1 VLDAGGPRRL
11 ILAYLIVALAA
22 VALVGALIGSKP
34 MLGLGGVFAYL
45 FAMIHAIS
53 FMVRARKRRDPAALD
68 PLGRR
73 ILAATLAAMAASA
86 LGNLV
91 TASLLLQGR
100 ADVQP
105 NQLVGLSVWM
115 VLMAVLCWRAWIVPS
130 ARRAAILQLVSVI
143 FAVPSILT
151 AMVTTTRHDGVV
163 TKVGLETDAVLVT
176 GMFVAFA
183 VVCCAGPVLDR
194 LFADTPDKDTTQLLP
209 EAILRG

>member
-1 VLDAGGPRRL
+1 L

-22 VALVGALIGSKP
+22 VALVGALIGNKG
-34 MLGLGGVFAYL
+34 MLGIGGVFAYL
-45 FAMIHAIS
+45 FAMIHGIS

-68 PLGRR
+68 PMGRR
-73 ILAATLAAMAASA
+73 ILAATLGAMAASA

-91 TASLLLQGR
+91 AASLILEGR
-100 ADVQP
+100 AGVEP

-115 VLMAVLCWRAWIVPS
+115 VLMSVLCWRAWIVPS

-151 AMVTTTRHDGVV
+151 ATLTTHRVEGAVTRVRI
-163 TKVGLETDAVLVT
+163 ETDAVLVT

-194 LFADTPDKDTTQLLP
+194 LFADAPDKDPTDLVP
-209 EAILRG
+209 EAIVRG